1 MFYSN
6 VFQVR
11 RDFCLMLTY
20 LFKLIFTSNQVKTC
34 FDKKRY
40 CPFEVFSRY
49 GDPGDLDS
57 FCAAIKS
64 GDFSCCSK
72 REKRRRMPLL
82 PFLRQKLWPN
92 YVWRHC
98 WEADLPQ
105 FWQELR
111 MAESQRIQLSSE
123 YERILSI
130 GRISLVNNICLWYLT
145 FIYFSIIVY
154 NADDTSSKG

>member
-1 MFYSN
+1 MNTFMFYSN
-6 VFQVR
+6 VFQVK

-92 YVWRHC
+92 YVC
-98 WEADLPQ
+98 GAI
-105 FWQELR
+105 
-111 MAESQRIQLSSE
+111 AEK
-123 YERILSI
+123 
-130 GRISLVNNICLWYLT
+130 LT
-145 FIYFSIIVY
+145 FRSSDKNWEWQNLREY
-154 NADDTSSKG
+154 NFHLNMKGYLALVESL